1 MTFAKKILIT
11 SSDIFAISSQ
21 KQFEK
26 IALKVFRF
34 QYENNLV
41 YQEFCDFLKTDPHK
55 VKSLQQIPFLPI
67 QFFKSHE
74 VVSNTN
80 PIQETFTSSG
90 TTSPVAHKGG
100 NLDKKVI
107 PITSKHLVTDVTLYE
122 ESYRK
127 GFSEF
132 YGNIEDYVVLALLPS
147 YLEREGSSLIYM
159 VKDLIE
165 LSNHPESGFY
175 LHNHDELIAKL
186 IALDLAGQNVILIG
200 VTFAL
205 LDLIETFNEKSSFLD
220 KKKKVRDDLGQTT
233 ELSEKKHSFQLQHTI
248 IMETGG
254 MKGKRKEMIREE
266 LHEQLCKGFGVS
278 AIHSEYGMTELL
290 SQAYSLGNGVFECPS
305 WMQILVRDTEDALT
319 YIPDGKT
326 GGINVIDL
334 ANINSCSFI
343 ATQDLG
349 KKNPNNSF
357 EVLGR
362 FDNSDIRGC
371 NLMVL

>member
-1 MTFAKKILIT
+1 LIAT
-11 SSDIFAISSQ
+11 TDIFTISSQ

-41 YQEFCDFLKTDPHK
+41 YKEFCDFLKIEVQK
-55 VKSLQQIPFLPI
+55 VKSLEQIPFLPI
-67 QFFKSHE
+67 QFFKSHK
-74 VVSNTN
+74 VVSSN
-80 PIQETFTSSG
+80 PETSGLIQKTFTSSG
-90 TTSPVAHKGG
+90 TTGMA
-100 NLDKKVI
+100 
-107 PITSKHLVTDVTLYE
+107 TSKHFVTDSTLYE

-127 GFSEF
+127 GFSHF

-159 VKDLIE
+159 VEDLIKMTG
-165 LSNHPESGFY
+165 NFESGYY
-175 LHNHDELIAKL
+175 LYNHQELIEKL
-186 IALDLAGQNVILIG
+186 IRLDHSGQNVILIG
-200 VTFAL
+200 VTYAL
-205 LDLIETFNEKSSFLD
+205 LDLIE
-220 KKKKVRDDLGQTT
+220 
-233 ELSEKKHSFQLQHTI
+233 KHTFQLKNTI

-266 LHEQLCKGFGVS
+266 LHEQLCQGFDVT

-305 WMQILVRDTEDALT
+305 WMQILVRDTEDALA
-319 YIPDGKT
+319 YVAFGKS

-357 EVLGR
+357 EVMGR

>member
-1 MTFAKKILIT
+1 MI
-11 SSDIFAISSQ
+11 SDQDLFTISSH

-41 YQEFCDFLKTDPHK
+41 YKEFCDFLKVDIQS
-55 VKSLQQIPFLPI
+55 VKKLQQIPFLPI
-67 QFFKSHE
+67 QFFKNHN

-80 PIQETFTSSG
+80 EIQEIFTSSG
-90 TTSPVAHKGG
+90 TTGM
-100 NLDKKVI
+100 
-107 PITSKHLVTDVTLYE
+107 ITIKHLVTDVSLYE
-122 ESYRK
+122 QSYRNA
-127 GFSEF
+127 FSEF
-132 YGNIEDYVVLALLPS
+132 YGNIEDYAILALLPS

-159 VKDLIE
+159 FKDLIE
-165 LSNHPESGFY
+165 KTNHPESGFY
-175 LHNHDELIAKL
+175 LNDYNALTEKL
-186 IALDLAGQNVILIG
+186 ISLDNSGQNVLLIG
-200 VTFAL
+200 VTYAL
-205 LDLIETFNEKSSFLD
+205 LDLIEQHK
-220 KKKKVRDDLGQTT
+220 
-233 ELSEKKHSFQLQHTI
+233 FQLNNTF

-266 LHEQLCKGFGVS
+266 LHDQLCKGFGVT

-290 SQAYSLGNGVFECPS
+290 SQAYSLGDGVFECPS
-305 WMQILVRDTEDALT
+305 WMQALIRDTEDALT
-319 YIPDGKT
+319 YVNDGKT

>member
-1 MTFAKKILIT
+1 LIST
-11 SSDIFAISSQ
+11 TDIFSISNP

-41 YQEFCDFLKTDPHK
+41 YQEFCNLMNTNVQE

-67 QFFKSHE
+67 QFFKSHT
-74 VVSNTN
+74 VISNEN

-90 TTSPVAHKGG
+90 TTGI
-100 NLDKKVI
+100 L
-107 PITSKHLVTDVTLYE
+107 TSKHLVTDISLYE
-122 ESYRK
+122 ESYQK
-127 GFSEF
+127 GFTQF
-132 YGNIEDYVVLALLPS
+132 YGNIEDYVILALLPS

-165 LSNHPESGFY
+165 KTNNPESGFY
-175 LHNHDELIAKL
+175 LHNHEALIDKL
-186 IALDLAGQNVILIG
+186 IELENSNQNIILIG
-200 VTFAL
+200 VTYAL
-205 LDLIETFNEKSSFLD
+205 LDLIEKQ
-220 KKKKVRDDLGQTT
+220 K
-233 ELSEKKHSFQLQHTI
+233 FQLKNTFI
-248 IMETGG
+248 IETGG

-266 LHEQLCKGFGVS
+266 LHEQLCGGFGVS

-290 SQAYSLGNGVFECPS
+290 SQAYSLGDGVFECPS
-305 WMQILVRDTEDALT
+305 WMQILIRDTEDALT
-319 YIPDGKT
+319 YSENGKT

-349 KKNPNNSF
+349 KKNPKQPAGRQAGSF

-371 NLMVL
+371 NLMVI

>member
-1 MTFAKKILIT
+1 MIT
-11 SSDIFAISSQ
+11 DTTIFSISSQ

-41 YQEFCDFLKTDPHK
+41 YKEFCDLLKTDVPK

-67 QFFKSHE
+67 QFFKSHK

-80 PIQETFTSSG
+80 AIEATFTSSG
-90 TTSPVAHKGG
+90 TTGT
-100 NLDKKVI
+100 N
-107 PITSKHLVTDVTLYE
+107 TSKHLVTDTSIYE
-122 ESYRK
+122 ESYRQ

-159 VKDLIE
+159 VEDLIK
-165 LSNHPESGFY
+165 LSNHSDSGFY
-175 LHNHDELIAKL
+175 LHNHDELIEKL
-186 IALDLAGQNVILIG
+186 IELDQSGQNVILIG
-200 VTFAL
+200 VTYAL
-205 LDLIETFNEKSSFLD
+205 LDLIEK
-220 KKKKVRDDLGQTT
+220 QY
-233 ELSEKKHSFQLQHTI
+233 FQLQHTI

-266 LHEQLCKGFGVS
+266 LHEQLCEGFGVS
-278 AIHSEYGMTELL
+278 MIHSEYGMTELL

-305 WMQILVRDTEDALT
+305 WMQILVRDSEDALS
-319 YIPDGKT
+319 YIPQGKT
-326 GGINVIDL
+326 GGLNVIDL

>member
-1 MTFAKKILIT
+1 MIT
-11 SSDIFAISSQ
+11 ATDIFTISSQ

-41 YQEFCDFLKTDPHK
+41 YNEFCQFLKTDPHK

-67 QFFKSHE
+67 QFFKSHA
-74 VVSNTN
+74 VVSNSN

-90 TTSPVAHKGG
+90 TTGM
-100 NLDKKVI
+100 
-107 PITSKHLVTDVTLYE
+107 ITSKHLITDVSLYE
-122 ESYRK
+122 ESYRR
-127 GFSEF
+127 GFAEF

-165 LSNHPESGFY
+165 LSNQADSGFY
-175 LHNHDELIAKL
+175 LNNHDALITKLVEL
-186 IALDLAGQNVILIG
+186 DNQGQNVILFG

-205 LDLIETFNEKSSFLD
+205 LDLIEKLP
-220 KKKKVRDDLGQTT
+220 
-233 ELSEKKHSFQLQHTI
+233 FQLQHTI

-254 MKGKRKEMIREE
+254 MKGRRKEMIREE
-266 LHEQLCKGFGVS
+266 LHEQLCQGFGVS

-290 SQAYSLGNGVFECPS
+290 SQAYSLGDGVFECPV
-305 WMQILVRDTEDALT
+305 WMQILIRDTEDALT
-319 YIPDGKT
+319 YIDNGKT

>member
-1 MTFAKKILIT
+1 MQKKFLIT
-11 SSDIFAISSQ
+11 ATDIFAISSQ

-26 IALKVFRF
+26 IALKVFRY
-34 QYENNLV
+34 QHENNLV
-41 YQEFCDFLKTDPHK
+41 YREFCDLMKVEPQK
-55 VKSLQQIPFLPI
+55 VKTLQQIPFLPI
-67 QFFKSHE
+67 QFFKSHA

-80 PIQETFTSSG
+80 PVQNTFTSSG
-90 TTSPVAHKGG
+90 TTGMV
-100 NLDKKVI
+100 
-107 PITSKHLVTDVTLYE
+107 TSKHMVTDTSIYE

-127 GFSEF
+127 GFSQF

-147 YLEREGSSLIYM
+147 YLERDGSSLIYM
-159 VKDLIE
+159 VEDLIH
-165 LSNHPESGFY
+165 LSNHDDSGFY
-175 LHNHDELIAKL
+175 LHNHDELINKL
-186 IALDLAGQNVILIG
+186 TTLDQSGQNVILIG

-205 LDLIETFNEKSSFLD
+205 LDLIE
-220 KKKKVRDDLGQTT
+220 
-233 ELSEKKHSFQLQHTI
+233 KHQFQLQNTI

-254 MKGKRKEMIREE
+254 MKGRRKEMIREE
-266 LHEQLCKGFGVS
+266 LHQQLCEGFGVT

-290 SQAYSLGNGVFECPS
+290 SQAYSLGEGVFECPT
-305 WMQILVRDTEDALT
+305 WIQILVRDTEDALT
-319 YIPDGKT
+319 YIPQGKT

>member
-1 MTFAKKILIT
+1 MISTT
-11 SSDIFAISSQ
+11 DIFSISNP

-41 YQEFCDFLKTDPHK
+41 YKEFCTLMNTNVQE

-67 QFFKSHE
+67 QFFKSHT
-74 VVSNTN
+74 VISNEN

-90 TTSPVAHKGG
+90 TTGI
-100 NLDKKVI
+100 L
-107 PITSKHLVTDVTLYE
+107 TSKHLVTDISLYE
-122 ESYRK
+122 ESYQK
-127 GFSEF
+127 GFTQF
-132 YGNIEDYVVLALLPS
+132 YGNIEDYVILALLPS

-165 LSNHPESGFY
+165 KTNNPESGFY
-175 LHNHDELIAKL
+175 LHNHEALIEKL
-186 IALDLAGQNVILIG
+186 IELDASGQNVILIG
-200 VTFAL
+200 VTYAL
-205 LDLIETFNEKSSFLD
+205 LDLIE
-220 KKKKVRDDLGQTT
+220 
-233 ELSEKKHSFQLQHTI
+233 KHQFQLKNTF

-266 LHEQLCKGFGVS
+266 LHEQLCNGFGVS

-290 SQAYSLGNGVFECPS
+290 SQAYSLGDGVFECPS
-305 WMQILVRDTEDALT
+305 WMQILIRDTEDALS
-319 YIPDGKT
+319 YSENGKT

-371 NLMVL
+371 NLMVI